1 MVNNVDFGSLLTFY
15 TEPARRVI
23 FTLICFCL
31 FVLLFISFIELTP
44 LIVSW
49 FVYDIT

>member
-15 TEPARRVI
+15 IEPARRVI
-23 FTLICFCL
+23 LTLIGFGL

-49 FVYDIT
+49 YKIV